1 MVNIAK
7 NLESPQSEID
17 REFERVATMVSIVGI
32 VGNVMLT
39 VFKAVAGI
47 IGHSSAML
55 SDAIHSASDVIASII
70 VIAGVKISRK
80 EADED
85 HPYGHERY
93 ECVAALVLAIILLY
107 TGLMIGIEAIRTI
120 VGGSISGIRV
130 PGRIAL
136 IAAGVSIVTKEA
148 MYHYTV
154 HYARR
159 IRSESL
165 RASAWDHRSDALS
178 SIGALI
184 GIAGARLGY
193 PVLDPIASV
202 VICFF
207 IIRAAYSIFKGA
219 IEQMVDKAVDEKTFA
234 ELKECIEKQDG
245 VKGVD
250 HLRTRVFGNK
260 IYIDVDIAA
269 DGNLSL
275 VEGHAIAERVHDAIE
290 GDFASVKHIM
300 VHVNPLEEER

>member
-1 MVNIAK
+1 MSNITK
-7 NLESPQSEID
+7 NLESTQAVED
-17 REFERVATMVSIVGI
+17 KEFERIATRVSVVGI
-32 VGNVMLT
+32 VGNVVLT
-39 VFKAVAGI
+39 VFKAVAGLV
-47 IGHSSAML
+47 GHSSAML

-70 VIAGVKISRK
+70 VIIGVKISRK

-107 TGLMIGIEAIRTI
+107 TGLMIGVEAVKTIAGGDISAIRA
-120 VGGSISGIRV
+120 

-136 IAAGVSIVTKEA
+136 IAAAVSIVTKEA
-148 MYHYTV
+148 MYQYTV
-154 HYARR
+154 HFARK
-159 IRSESL
+159 IKSESL

-202 VICFF
+202 VICLF
-207 IIRAAYSIFKGA
+207 IMRAAYSIFKGA
-219 IEQMVDKAVDEKTFA
+219 IGQMVDRAVDEATFA
-234 ELKECIEKQDG
+234 ELKGCIEKQEG
-245 VKGVD
+245 VIKVD

-269 DGNLSL
+269 DGELSL
-275 VEGHAIAERVHDAIE
+275 VQGHEIAERVHDVIE
-290 GDFASVKHIM
+290 SEFASVKHIM
-300 VHVNPLEEER
+300 VHVNPYEEEN